1 MKIYILKHKGA
12 NSWRNL
18 DLAYEVESVNVKFWA
33 GMYFFRLKDAKA
45 YQRATVRTHMEIVAC
60 ELPETQADARRA
72 DYGEVRE

>member
-1 MKIYILKHKGA
+1 MKIYIFKHKGA

-18 DLAYEVESVNVKFWA
+18 DLAYGVETVKVWA
-33 GMYFFRLKDAKA
+33 GLYFFRLKDAKA
-45 YQRATVRTHMEIVAC
+45 YQQATGRTHMEIVAC